1 MRTTH
6 DTDNVQPH
14 RYALLLSALAYG
26 NTRVLSFVLGLFSRD
41 SIRRAIASRCVYA
54 CLAASVIAAAASHS
68 SHGILSEYCLI
79 LILYLRYAGT
89 WLCLL
94 Q

>member
-54 CLAASVIAAAASHS
+54 CLAASQRYRGRSQPFEPWNTDSTDDTRASFSHS
-68 SHGILSEYCLI
+68 SN
-79 LILYLRYAGT
+79 
-89 WLCLL
+89 
-94 Q
+94 

>member
-54 CLAASVIAAAASHS
+54 CLAWQPALSRPQPAISHS
-68 SHGILSEYCLI
+68 SHGILRRL
-79 LILYLRYAGT
+79 T
-89 WLCLL
+89 
-94 Q
+94 